1 MAGVL
6 QEKKRNVTLADI
18 AREVGV
24 SQALVGKVL
33 GSCSGNIR
41 VSKKTAAIIEE
52 AAKRLNYRPNLSAR
66 ILSGQKSKLLGVLID
81 TQPPPVRFRTLAFID
96 KYAVA
101 NGYRILIGEA
111 HDSIDSL
118 YQHYQNFM
126 QYNADGVICLAHDYP
141 DQADRLRELFQ
152 HVNNIVFIEKPA
164 LENAVWV
171 DVDREQATFELTSHL
186 LKHHKRV
193 GLIAENPAYY
203 TIQQRLAGYKRAF
216 LELGKKLT
224 PSLIHVIQSKKESLE
239 KRMLRIVEE
248 FVLPAGLD
256 AVIAPNDLSATYLMR
271 ALLKHNVRIPEKIA
285 VAGFDN
291 EPFAE
296 SLYPSLTT
304 IDDNNEQI
312 GKAAVQLLLE
322 RLGPI
327 PVSGP
332 KSIRVVPRVI
342 HRESA

>member
-52 AAKRLNYRPNLSAR
+52 TAKRLNYRPNLSAR

-81 TQPPPVRFRTLAFID
+81 TQPPPARFRTLAYID

-101 NGYRILIGEA
+101 KGYRILIGEA

-141 DQADRLRELFQ
+141 DQAERLRELFQ
-152 HVNNIVFIEKPA
+152 SVNNIVFIEKPA
-164 LENAVWV
+164 LDNTIWV
-171 DVDREQATFELTSHL
+171 DVDREQATFELTTL
-186 LKHHKRV
+186 LLEQRKRV

-216 LELGKKLT
+216 QEHGVKPN
-224 PSLIHVIQSKKESLE
+224 PSLIHMIQNKEKSLE
-239 KRMLRIVEE
+239 ERMLRIAEE
-248 FVLPAGLD
+248 FVLPARLD
-256 AVIAPNDLSATYLMR
+256 AVIAPNDLSAAYLMR
-271 ALLKHNVRIPEKIA
+271 ALLKHNIRIPEKIA

-296 SLYPSLTT
+296 SLYPSLTS

-322 RLGPI
+322 RLGTAPA
-327 PVSGP
+327 SSP
-332 KSIRVVPRVI
+332 KSIRIIPRVI
-342 HRESA
+342 RREST

>member
-1 MAGVL
+1 MSGLV

-52 AAKRLNYRPNLSAR
+52 TAKRLNYRPNLSAR
-66 ILSGQKSKLLGVLID
+66 ILSGQKSKLIGVLID
-81 TQPPPVRFRTLAFID
+81 TQPPPVRFRTLAFLD

-111 HDSIDSL
+111 HDSIDCL

-152 HVNNIVFIEKPA
+152 NVNNIVFVEKPA

-171 DVDREQATFELTSHL
+171 DVDREQATFELTSL
-186 LKHHKRV
+186 LLEQRKRV
-193 GLIAENPAYY
+193 GLIAQNPAYY
-203 TIQQRLAGYKRAF
+203 SIRQRIDGYKRAF
-216 LELGKKLT
+216 RNCGLEMD
-224 PSLIHVIQSKKESLE
+224 PSLIRVLQTEDKHLE
-239 KRMLRIVEE
+239 QQMARVTEE
-248 FVLPAGLD
+248 FILPERLD
-256 AVIAPNDLSATYLMR
+256 AVIAPNDLCAAYVMRTLM
-271 ALLKHNVRIPEKIA
+271 KHNIRIPDQVAI
-285 VAGFDN
+285 AGFDN

-296 SLYPSLTT
+296 TLYPSLTS

-312 GKAAVQLLLE
+312 GKSAVQLLLDRIGSTSATE
-322 RLGPI
+322 
-327 PVSGP
+327 P
-332 KSIRVVPRVI
+332 KFIRVVPKVI
-342 HRESA
+342 RRESI